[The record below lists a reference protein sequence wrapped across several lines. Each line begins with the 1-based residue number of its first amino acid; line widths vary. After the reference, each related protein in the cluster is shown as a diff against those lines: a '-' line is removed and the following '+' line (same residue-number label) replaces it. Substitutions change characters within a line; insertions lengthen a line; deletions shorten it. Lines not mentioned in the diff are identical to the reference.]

1 MKDIEILEKTC
12 ICMFLF
18 LFFLKIFTY
27 ILEEHTWEE
36 RDLYLDLNED
46 IKLSENIVKHQKHGV
61 AYNHEYKGK
70 VCVLGWDIYI
80 KYEEEV
86 IMRDLFMVVPHP
98 NGGNIVWSC
107 VGDNVIKE
115 TQQ

>member
-46 IKLSENIVKHQKHGV
+46 IKLSENIVKH
-61 AYNHEYKGK
+61 
-70 VCVLGWDIYI
+70 
-80 KYEEEV
+80 
-86 IMRDLFMVVPHP
+86 
-98 NGGNIVWSC
+98 
-107 VGDNVIKE
+107 
-115 TQQ
+115 